1 MISTPKPLGVSAS
14 NIKKRVVAKL
24 ATTFKVKPRFSS
36 NQSPDDVA
44 DSFEECSFDS
54 RGRISEVVQNVKDT
68 STLTTAMANIGLQ
81 PPTDNVQASEP
92 TTDAVSSTEGGPST
106 PIPTPATAIGN
117 TASADVIDDAQASS
131 APVPSTTTIATTTTT
146 TTTTPTTPC
155 IVKPVPVTPVPYS
168 VFQEGCR
175 IAADQLRDRASPRRD
190 TRRYSPLSSRSGKTT
205 TRDRVRA
212 IRGLSDDESDD
223 SAYSV
228 RSPSPKHAL
237 GHLLNEQDIAPV
249 SREASP
255 SPAYAAVAAA
265 AAAAVQP
272 EAVDDATHHEAARAE
287 LADDEG
293 DESSVKKTKVTTA
306 RTTSLDTRKVRQK
319 ASAMVRKLDNGSRH
333 AVQKRKK
340 ASARRPVKKNIHPP
354 ACFLWA
360 LYFNRV
366 ADGTATEEDR
376 KYVEQQERE
385 QYGAM
390 SDEEEE
396 ESEEER
402 CEEEARGVTGE
413 RMGEEESDEE
423 ESEMEEV
430 MGADDSFVVCFSL
443 SPASFSDDEEMD
455 SSEDEFLGAVP
466 GYVDFG
472 HGDAAY
478 PAFSYLAP
486 GEYAKGGYGPWE
498 AREDTYMDGSDYA
511 YPYTYPHS
519 NGGMDSGDR
528 GDFEED
534 AAMDDADGEAGYAAA
549 AGGKYAAYQ
558 PMLVGRGAMYGGWC
572 GAAIELA

>member
-1 MISTPKPLGVSAS
+1 MINTSKPLGLRAS
-14 NIKKRVVAKL
+14 NMKKRVVAKL

-44 DSFEECSFDS
+44 DSLEACSFDS
-54 RGRISEVVQNVKDT
+54 RGRISEVVQNVKDA

-92 TTDAVSSTEGGPST
+92 TTDAVSSAEDGPST
-106 PIPTPATAIGN
+106 TITIPATAIGN

-131 APVPSTTTIATTTTT
+131 SPIPST

-155 IVKPVPVTPVPYS
+155 IVKPVPVLPVPYA
-168 VFQEGCR
+168 VFQEGCK

-223 SAYSV
+223 SASSV

-265 AAAAVQP
+265 AAVQP
-272 EAVDDATHHEAARAE
+272 DAVDEAIHHEAARTE

-293 DESSVKKTKVTTA
+293 DESSDKTTKVTTA
-306 RTTSLDTRKVRQK
+306 RTASLEPRKLRQK
-319 ASAMVRKLDNGSRH
+319 ASAVTRKLDYGSRR

-340 ASARRPVKKNIHPP
+340 ATARRPVKKNIHPP
-354 ACFLWA
+354 ACFLKA
-360 LYFNRV
+360 LYYKRV

-402 CEEEARGVTGE
+402 CEEEARGGEEE
-413 RMGEEESDEE
+413 RMDEEESDEE

-430 MGADDSFVVCFSL
+430 LGADDSLVVCPSL

-455 SSEDEFLGAVP
+455 SSEDEFLGPLP

-486 GEYAKGGYGPWE
+486 GEYAKGGYGTWE
-498 AREDTYMDGSDYA
+498 AREDTYMGGE
-511 YPYTYPHS
+511 YTYT
-519 NGGMDSGDR
+519 NGDYTYANHGMDSGDR

-558 PMLVGRGAMYGGWC
+558 PMLVGPGAMYGGWC

>member
-1 MISTPKPLGVSAS
+1 MINTTKPLGLRAS
-14 NIKKRVVAKL
+14 NMKKRVVAKL

-44 DSFEECSFDS
+44 DSLEACSFDS
-54 RGRISEVVQNVKDT
+54 RGRISEVVQNVKDA

-92 TTDAVSSTEGGPST
+92 TTDAVSSAEDGPST
-106 PIPTPATAIGN
+106 TIATPASAIGN

-131 APVPSTTTIATTTTT
+131 PPIPSTTTTSTTTT
-146 TTTTPTTPC
+146 TTPC

-168 VFQEGCR
+168 VFQEGCK

-223 SAYSV
+223 GASSV

-255 SPAYAAVAAA
+255 SPAYAAAT
-265 AAAAVQP
+265 AVQP
-272 EAVDDATHHEAARAE
+272 EAVDDAPHHEAARAE

-293 DESSVKKTKVTTA
+293 DESSDEETKVTTA
-306 RTTSLDTRKVRQK
+306 RTASLEPRKLRQK
-319 ASAMVRKLDNGSRH
+319 ASAVARKLDYGSRR

-340 ASARRPVKKNIHPP
+340 ATARRPVKKNIHPP

-360 LYFNRV
+360 LYFDRV

-402 CEEEARGVTGE
+402 CEEEARGGEEE
-413 RMGEEESDEE
+413 RMDEEESDEE

-430 MGADDSFVVCFSL
+430 LGADDSLIVCPSL
-443 SPASFSDDEEMD
+443 SPASFSDDEMD
-455 SSEDEFLGAVP
+455 SSEDEFLGPLP

-486 GEYAKGGYGPWE
+486 GEYAKGGYGTWE
-498 AREDTYMDGSDYA
+498 AREDTHMGGE
-511 YPYTYPHS
+511 YTYP
-519 NGGMDSGDR
+519 NGDYTYANDGMDSGDR

-558 PMLVGRGAMYGGWC
+558 PMLVGPGAMYGGWC

>member
-1 MISTPKPLGVSAS
+1 MINTTKPLGLRAS
-14 NIKKRVVAKL
+14 NMKKRVVAKL

-44 DSFEECSFDS
+44 DSLEACSFDS
-54 RGRISEVVQNVKDT
+54 RGRISEVVQNVKDA

-92 TTDAVSSTEGGPST
+92 TTDAVSSTEDGPST
-106 PIPTPATAIGN
+106 TIANPASAIGN

-131 APVPSTTTIATTTTT
+131 SPIPSTATTIPTTQ
-146 TTTTPTTPC
+146 TTPC
-155 IVKPVPVTPVPYS
+155 IIKPVPVTPVPYS
-168 VFQEGCR
+168 VFQEGCK

-212 IRGLSDDESDD
+212 IRGLSDDEFDD
-223 SAYSV
+223 SASSV

-255 SPAYAAVAAA
+255 SPAYAAIA

-272 EAVDDATHHEAARAE
+272 ETVDEATHHEAARAE

-293 DESSVKKTKVTTA
+293 DQSSDEETKVATA
-306 RTTSLDTRKVRQK
+306 RTAHLDPRKLRQK
-319 ASAMVRKLDNGSRH
+319 ASAVARRLDYGSRR

-340 ASARRPVKKNIHPP
+340 ATARRPVKKNIHPP
-354 ACFLWA
+354 ACFLKA
-360 LYFNRV
+360 LYYKRV

-402 CEEEARGVTGE
+402 CEEEARGVAGE
-413 RMGEEESDEE
+413 RMDEEESDEE

-430 MGADDSFVVCFSL
+430 LGADESLVVCPSL

-455 SSEDEFLGAVP
+455 SSEDEFLGPLP

-486 GEYAKGGYGPWE
+486 GEYAKGGYGTWE
-498 AREDTYMDGSDYA
+498 AREDTYMGG
-511 YPYTYPHS
+511 YTYP
-519 NGGMDSGDR
+519 NGDYTYANHGMDSGDR

-558 PMLVGRGAMYGGWC
+558 PMLVGPGAMYGGWC